1 MEIRVNV
8 PEEVTAEAERRG
20 LPVEKYVEDLLAEQV
35 APPVV
40 ERRQRTPE
48 EVRAWLDALAQSSE
62 SVPPLP
68 EVITRDWIYGD
79 HD

>member
-8 PEEVTAEAERRG
+8 PDGVAVEAERSG
-20 LPVEKYVEDLLAEQV
+20 LPVEKYVERLLEEL
-35 APPVV
+35 VV
-40 ERRQRTPE
+40 VSAAGRTHRTPE
-48 EVRAWLDALAQSSE
+48 QVRAWLDALAQYSDK
-62 SVPPLP
+62 VPPLP